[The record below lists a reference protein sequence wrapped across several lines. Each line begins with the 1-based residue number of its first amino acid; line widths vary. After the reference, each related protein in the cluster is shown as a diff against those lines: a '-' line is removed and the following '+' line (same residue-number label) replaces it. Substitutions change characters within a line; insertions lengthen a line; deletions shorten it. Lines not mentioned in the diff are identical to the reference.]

1 MSHCPPNPAPA
12 ATMGAATAVNAG
24 VAATGNAR
32 RQPKTAFLT
41 GSLEQLLG
49 RYLQVLRLSVR
60 SVA

>member
-1 MSHCPPNPAPA
+1 
-12 ATMGAATAVNAG
+12 MGAATAVNAG

>member
-1 MSHCPPNPAPA
+1 
-12 ATMGAATAVNAG
+12 MGAATAV
-24 VAATGNAR
+24 NAR
-32 RQPKTAFLT
+32 RQPKTAFLA